1 MLAVVVVDAL
11 QHTAESTPVAAQ
23 DDSQALGIRVSWP
36 EAVAT
41 PPAEVSRA
49 HALIRAGHIG
59 EVTEVLRVAAD
70 ERGDAPADRDLGRLP
85 ALRRHQAVFNLGER
99 REAEERLMRSGGGD
113 PVAAC
118 ALINLYAMAADE
130 IRQDPWEEG
139 KAARLAHCRDR
150 AAELYDRALAAAPP
164 NSMPNPA
171 AWRSII
177 RSAPPSC

>member
-1 MLAVVVVDAL
+1 M
-11 QHTAESTPVAAQ
+11 
-23 DDSQALGIRVSWP
+23 
-36 EAVAT
+36 AT
-41 PPAEVSRA
+41 PPAAVSRA

-59 EVTEVLRVAAD
+59 EAAEVLRVAAD
-70 ERGDAPADRDLGRLP
+70 ERGDAPADRELGRLP
-85 ALRRHQAVFNLGER
+85 ALRRHQAAFNLGER

-164 NSMPNPA
+164 NPA
-171 AWRSII
+171 AWRSIG
-177 RSAPPSC
+177 RSALPSC